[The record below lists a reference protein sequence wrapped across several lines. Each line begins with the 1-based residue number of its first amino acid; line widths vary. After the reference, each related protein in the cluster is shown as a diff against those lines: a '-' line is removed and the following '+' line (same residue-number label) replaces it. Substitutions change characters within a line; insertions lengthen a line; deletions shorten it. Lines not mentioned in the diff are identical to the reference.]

1 MCFHRRLKG
10 GQQVRRG
17 VAENM
22 EDAVRCEIENV
33 VMSTQG
39 PVVLLIPEEDPS
51 VVLPIFIDHS
61 QAFNIQ
67 TALKGHVPPRPMT
80 HDLMNHLLQEL
91 GGVVDKVVVEELT
104 QSTFF
109 ATLWVRMEGQDGEA
123 ERSFD
128 ARPSDGLALAVRA
141 HAQIYV
147 RSDVLD
153 DAGIDRTE
161 IEGDTLQVEE
171 TDEDIDLGVEP

>member
-1 MCFHRRLKG
+1 MASE
-10 GQQVRRG
+10 V
-17 VAENM
+17 

-39 PVVLLIPEEDPS
+39 PVVLLVPENDPS

-91 GGVVDKVVVEELT
+91 GGVAEKVIVEELT
-104 QSTFF
+104 QATFF
-109 ATLWVRMEGQDGEA
+109 ATLWVRLDDEGEQE

-128 ARPSDGLALAVRA
+128 TRPSDGLALAVRA
-141 HAQIYV
+141 RAQIYV
-147 RSDVLD
+147 RGHVLD
-153 DAGIDRTE
+153 EAGIPRSE
-161 IEGDTLQVEE
+161 IEGEAMHVEE
-171 TDEDIDLGVEP
+171 TDEDIDLGIEP

>member
-1 MCFHRRLKG
+1 M
-10 GQQVRRG
+10 
-17 VAENM
+17 
-22 EDAVRCEIENV
+22 RCEIENV

-39 PVVLLIPEEDPS
+39 PVVLLVPESDPS

-80 HDLMNHLLQEL
+80 HDLMNHILQEL
-91 GGVVDKVVVEELT
+91 GGVVEKVVVEELA

-109 ATLWVRMEGQDGEA
+109 ASLWVNLEDEQGSQGRK
-123 ERSFD
+123 FD
-128 ARPSDGLALAVRA
+128 SRPSDGLALAVRA
-141 HAQIYV
+141 NAPIFV
-147 RSDVLD
+147 RDDVLD
-153 DAGIDRTE
+153 DAGIDRAE

>member
-1 MCFHRRLKG
+1 MG
-10 GQQVRRG
+10 
-17 VAENM
+17 E
-22 EDAVRCEIENV
+22 EPVRCEIENV

-39 PVVLLIPEEDPS
+39 PVVLLVPEDRPNQI
-51 VVLPIFIDHS
+51 LPIFIDHS

-80 HDLMNHLLQEL
+80 HDLMNHILQEM
-91 GGVVDKVVVEELT
+91 GGVVEKVVVEDLA

-109 ATLWVRMEGQDGEA
+109 ASLFVELENGGDKDLHQ
-123 ERSFD
+123 FD

-141 HAQIYV
+141 HAPIYV
-147 RSDVLD
+147 RGEVLD
-153 DAGIDRTE
+153 DAAISRAD
-161 IEGDTLQVEE
+161 IEGESLKVEE

>member
-1 MCFHRRLKG
+1 MLKG
-10 GQQVRRG
+10 LQFTLARVDDMG
-17 VAENM
+17 E
-22 EDAVRCEIENV
+22 EPVRCEIENV

-39 PVVLLIPEEDPS
+39 PVVLLVPEDRPNQI
-51 VVLPIFIDHS
+51 LPIFIDHS

-80 HDLMNHLLQEL
+80 HDLMNHVLQEM
-91 GGVVDKVVVEELT
+91 GGVVERIVVEDLA

-109 ATLWVRMEGQDGEA
+109 ASLYVELETDDDASDVRQ
-123 ERSFD
+123 FD

-141 HAQIYV
+141 HAPVFVDDDI
-147 RSDVLD
+147 LD
-153 DAGIDRTE
+153 DAAISRAD
-161 IEGDTLQVEE
+161 IEGESLKVEE

>member
-1 MCFHRRLKG
+1 M
-10 GQQVRRG
+10 V
-17 VAENM
+17 
-22 EDAVRCEIENV
+22 EDTEDGVRCEIENV

-39 PVVLLIPEEDPS
+39 PVVLLVPEDDPS

-91 GGVVDKVVVEELT
+91 GGVVEKVIVEELA

-109 ATLWVRMEGQDGEA
+109 ASLWVKLDADNGDGA
-123 ERSFD
+123 LQQFD
-128 ARPSDGLALAVRA
+128 SRPSDGLALAVRA
-141 HAQIYV
+141 HAPIFV
-147 RSDVLD
+147 RTDVLE
-153 DAGIDRTE
+153 DAGIDRAD
-161 IEGDTLQVEE
+161 IEGETLQVEE
-171 TDEDIDLGVEP
+171 TDEDIDLGIEP

>member
-1 MCFHRRLKG
+1 
-10 GQQVRRG
+10 
-17 VAENM
+17 M

-33 VMSTQG
+33 VLSTQG
-39 PVVLLIPEEDPS
+39 PVVLLVPEDDPS

-67 TALKGHVPPRPMT
+67 TALKGRVPPRPMT
-80 HDLMNHLLQEL
+80 HDLMNHVLQEL

-109 ATLWVRMEGQDGEA
+109 ATLWIHLEDEEDTDAV
-123 ERSFD
+123 SFD
-128 ARPSDGLALAVRA
+128 ARPSDGLALAVRTD
-141 HAQIYV
+141 AQVWV
-147 RSDVLD
+147 RADVLD
-153 DAGIDRTE
+153 EAGIARSD
-161 IEGDTLQVEE
+161 IEGEALQVEE